1 MMCKTSLSSKIM
13 KFYKLLLIA
22 ISLTTSVSSMSQVP
36 NASFENWTQ
45 VNGILEPDGW
55 FTNNYAG
62 NVSIIQDSSSKDGQ
76 FALGIINNGPGI
88 EPTEG
93 IAYSY
98 FKISPSVDTLYAYIK
113 IKERMS
119 ASGFFY
125 VSLESRGLPQVEKRQ
140 IGISDTI
147 IPHYQVIKIPL
158 DFSQAPDSV
167 YIEFMIGCTCFTTTS
182 QVTVDALSFSPLMN
196 AQHFQIDNHVRIF
209 YPNPVR
215 EAINFDLPE
224 DEKVVSLEILDLS
237 GKEVLSLWRV
247 QEQMELSFLPK
258 GEYLLLIKTNKSFY
272 RHKFL
277 RQ

>member
-1 MMCKTSLSSKIM
+1 MKLIYCHEIQLTMRYLITFLLSLITSM
-13 KFYKLLLIA
+13 
-22 ISLTTSVSSMSQVP
+22 SSMSQVP

-45 VNGILEPDGW
+45 VNGILKPDGW
-55 FTNNYAG
+55 STNNYAG
-62 NVSIIQDSSSKDGQ
+62 NVSITQDTSSKDGQ

-93 IAYSY
+93 IVYSY
-98 FKISPSVDTLYAYIK
+98 FKIPPGADTLYAYIK

-125 VSLESRGLPQVEKRQ
+125 INLESRGLPQVEKRQ

-147 IPHYQVIKIPL
+147 IPHYEIIKIPL
-158 DFSQAPDSV
+158 DFSQTPDSV
-167 YIEFMIGCTCFTTTS
+167 YIEFMVGCTCFTNTS

-196 AQHFQIDNHVRIF
+196 AQHFQIDKNVRIF

-224 DEKVVSLEILDLS
+224 DEKIVKLEILDLS
-237 GKEVLSLWRV
+237 GKEVLSPLPV

-258 GEYLLLIKTNKSFY
+258 GEYLLLIETNKSFY
-272 RHKFL
+272 RRKFL
-277 RQ
+277 KQ